1 MKGFS
6 LEQVLLRAWYGRA
19 RWLVLLRPLSALY
32 AFLVKRR
39 RQQYLNGQRNQWQP
53 PVPLIVVGNITLGG
67 TGKTPMVLWLI
78 AFLRNQGYRVGVV
91 SRGYGGQ
98 PPQLP
103 WRVAPDG
110 DAAYCGDE
118 PLLIAQRSQAPVFID
133 PDRPAAARALL
144 AQESVD
150 VIISDDGLQHYALGR
165 SIELVMLDAQRGL
178 GNTRCLPEGPLREPS
193 ERLDTVDLV
202 VYNGAEV
209 DQGAHFAMQL
219 RPTTL
224 VHLLSGRK
232 VPLELWKG
240 DREVVALAGIGNPQ
254 RFFRTLESCGFRFEQ
269 RVFADHANYSSET
282 LGDLPSEKTV
292 IMTEKDAVKCRALAR
307 DNWWYLSVDAELS
320 NAFAA
325 ALADLLP
332 AVSVQPKSLQE

>member
-1 MKGFS
+1 MKAFS
-6 LEQVLLRAWYGRA
+6 LEQALLRAWYGKA
-19 RWLVLLRPLSALY
+19 RWLVLLRPLSLLYGAL
-32 AFLVKRR
+32 AKRR
-39 RQQYLNGQRNQWQP
+39 RQQYLSGEREQWQP

-78 AFLRNQGYRVGVV
+78 DFLRSQGFRVGVI

-103 WRVAPDG
+103 WRVSLDG
-110 DAAYCGDE
+110 DAALCGDE

-178 GNTRCLPEGPLREPS
+178 GNARCLPEGPLREPPQ
-193 ERLDTVDLV
+193 RLESVDLV
-202 VYNGAEV
+202 VENGSVA
-209 DQGAHFAMQL
+209 DRHGRYAMQL
-219 RPTTL
+219 KPTTL
-224 VHLLSGRK
+224 VNLISGAK
-232 VPLELWKG
+232 VPLDLWQG
-240 DREVVALAGIGNPQ
+240 GRDVVALAGIGNPQ
-254 RFFRTLESCGFRFEQ
+254 RFFLTLAGCGFRCEQ
-269 RVFADHANYSSET
+269 RAFADHASYSSET
-282 LGDLPSEKTV
+282 LGDLPSDKTV

-320 NAFAA
+320 NAFSA
-325 ALADLLP
+325 ALAALLP
-332 AVSVQPKSLQE
+332 AVSVQHKSLQE